1 MNISD
6 RCAAFANHDVKI
18 CRLVVPTGGGK
29 TLSALQFAIEYSQKH
44 NVNQIFYI
52 APFNSILGQNSDVI
66 REITG
71 EENFLEHHSNVF
83 SRLEENETEKL
94 STYQMRT
101 ERWDVPVIATTLVQF
116 LNALFDGKSSSV

>member
-1 MNISD
+1 M
-6 RCAAFANHDVKI
+6 
-18 CRLVVPTGGGK
+18 
-29 TLSALQFAIEYSQKH
+29 
-44 NVNQIFYI
+44 
-52 APFNSILGQNSDVI
+52 I
-66 REITG
+66 REIAG